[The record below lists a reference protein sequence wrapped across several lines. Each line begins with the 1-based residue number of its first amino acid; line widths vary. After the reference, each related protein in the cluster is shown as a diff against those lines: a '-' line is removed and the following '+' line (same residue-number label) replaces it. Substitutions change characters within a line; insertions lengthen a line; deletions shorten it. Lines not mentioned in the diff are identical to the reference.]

1 MKREIRQNKRR
12 GFRPPFRIQF
22 YYSGSTTPVTCVIR
36 TKRYAD
42 YLVNRALNSEL
53 CTHVIYKDSLKQNV
67 NFSRHVWP
75 EKKTYPQDVTKF
87 LKEQLNE
94 QIEIRNRNSRAVK
107 ETCTTLFEEK
117 EMQG

>member
-42 YLVNRALNSEL
+42 YLVNRAMNSEL

-67 NFSRHVWP
+67 NYFRHVWK
-75 EKKTYPQDVTKF
+75 EKRTWPPDVTKF

-94 QIEIRNRNSRAVK
+94 QIEIRNRNSRAIREKCTALCK
-107 ETCTTLFEEK
+107 EAQ
-117 EMQG
+117 MQD